1 MGYLR
6 KKSPSHVHC
15 PCVLSKYWVGLMPL
29 NFRVKGTGSL
39 TMIRPSWVIPIKNR
53 TVSSVIL
60 SLPSNH
66 FKDLTVGHKV
76 TLFLKVLLH
85 SIKLW
90 LGIYSTQK
98 FNQGMKNLEHRT
110 AYQAWLLFNL
120 GSYHIREK
128 VGVCLVCLKLLSSI
142 QSWTYLLTL
151 FVMSTL
157 KWDQCIIVL

>member
-1 MGYLR
+1 
-6 KKSPSHVHC
+6 
-15 PCVLSKYWVGLMPL
+15 
-29 NFRVKGTGSL
+29 
-39 TMIRPSWVIPIKNR
+39 MIRPSWVIPIKNR

-142 QSWTYLLTL
+142 QSWTFQWRNNKLTPYLTTALN
-151 FVMSTL
+151 
-157 KWDQCIIVL
+157 DYIICTSKYVPQKQTQR